1 MSRRTEPTPLS
12 KVLRDKAEEIAKLL
26 EEYEELRYGDELWR
40 KGDKIWQ
47 QGKTKTVNTCEK
59 CGQEYEQ
66 NIAVCPQCGGTIVKR
81 EVRLGIPPRT
91 AGKPPQITVI
101 SSPRNIFYEVE
112 GDEEEEETQTENEP
126 ENQEGLIELA
136 FNPMTQAAIMLGEI
150 TQKEAYQMELEKRYN
165 IITELGVDE
174 RRNGVAL
181 VPWLRKLDSALT
193 YILETREL
201 YSTEIKAVYPE
212 LLSNLETAIGTCR
225 QLVHILG
232 KQNGALTRKQ
242 YDELLITLL
251 QFSQVARQAALQLA
265 DYHEEFMSGAITPF
279 EAEAAEV
286 KYVLEKEEKKE
297 FKEIEKGFEE
307 EGAEKH
313 KEEE

>member
-1 MSRRTEPTPLS
+1 
-12 KVLRDKAEEIAKLL
+12 VLRDKAEEIRKLL
-26 EEYEELRYGDELWR
+26 EEYEEIRYGDELWR
-40 KGDKIWQ
+40 KGDETWQ
-47 QGKTKTVNTCEK
+47 QGKTKTIFICEK
-59 CGQEYEQ
+59 CGREYRQ
-66 NIAVCPQCGGTIVKR
+66 NVTVCSQCGGAIVEQ
-81 EVRLGIPPRT
+81 EVRLGTPPRT

-101 SSPRNIFYEVE
+101 SSPRNIFYESP
-112 GDEEEEETQTENEP
+112 DEEETEAEQPEQTEQNEN
-126 ENQEGLIELA
+126 ENLI
-136 FNPMTQAAIMLGEI
+136 FNPLAHAAIMLGEI
-150 TQKEAYQMELEKRYN
+150 TPKEAHQMELEKRYN
-165 IITELGVDE
+165 IITDFGVDE
-174 RRNGVAL
+174 RRNCTAL
-181 VPWLRKLDSALT
+181 VSWLRKLDSALT

-225 QLVHILG
+225 QLAHILG
-232 KQNGALTRKQ
+232 KQDGTLLRRQ
-242 YDELLITLL
+242 YNDLLITLL
-251 QFSQVARQAALQLA
+251 QYSQVAIEAALQLA

-307 EGAEKH
+307 EGAEKR